1 MRLLSG
7 HSLTPERRV
16 PAEEMS
22 LQLNE
27 RESTAAM
34 TPVDM
39 TGISINSWMQDD
51 TEPGRGIVWRVK
63 SISQAYGTNTPK
75 VQLEHMI
82 SALKDVLLFGEIKPK
97 DITGNAKAT
106 SCTAEQAVRYI
117 LSHQSDW
124 VLGAF
129 GYNVTNP
136 YKFDGDSLYDA
147 LETVSNTLEDAWWSY
162 DFSVYPFRLNI
173 TRKSAEVGTVLRPSR
188 NVTAI
193 TKNIDRSGMYTRF
206 YPTGKDDLTLPEK
219 YVERNVNL
227 YGIVSKVETDATMD
241 TAEELRAWANE
252 RLKKHAEPTV
262 TIDVE
267 GLELAE
273 ATGQPLDKLQLGQ
286 KCLIPMSEF
295 GAEILE
301 TITQL
306 SYSDKIRQK
315 EVVKVTLANNRTDVT
330 RIISD
335 AIKSNKKGTRVSTK
349 TNKEDHAWFE
359 DTNNHVAMCA
369 EGIVGVDAQGNP
381 NWTRLSQIIVDENGI
396 HNTVQS
402 VQNGLVIANTAIEQ
416 NENAIALEAQRR
428 TEENAQLSGRITV
441 EAGKISQV
449 VQAVGKDGEVTAAS
463 IVLAINEASES
474 EARIDANKVYIGNQ
488 KSTTV
493 INGKLS
499 ASDVTAEFLKAKM
512 ADITGQL
519 IVRANVQ
526 SLGFMGDD
534 FSVVNTLTIDPDGLF
549 GVGDGC
555 SISGSD
561 GVHHNFDD
569 IIVSASVNGN
579 TLTLTPL
586 VGNPINFSKAVAT
599 LSGDWSGSYQAGK
612 KYVVT
617 SSEGVTDESPIVNA
631 MAKYGAASRDQ
642 SNNLIQRVLVSDSD
656 GNAIYLGSVDVT
668 NIYDDGYDTG
678 YAYNLPNGISVSGLS
693 NAGTVRPTNATEI
706 SSHSPASIKQQFPN
720 NYGYLLFTVSVHG
733 QSKRYYFSFDT
744 RS

>member
-1 MRLLSG
+1 M
-7 HSLTPERRV
+7 
-16 PAEEMS
+16 
-22 LQLNE
+22 
-27 RESTAAM
+27 
-34 TPVDM
+34 
-39 TGISINSWMQDD
+39 
-51 TEPGRGIVWRVK
+51 
-63 SISQAYGTNTPK
+63 
-75 VQLEHMI
+75 
-82 SALKDVLLFGEIKPK
+82 
-97 DITGNAKAT
+97 
-106 SCTAEQAVRYI
+106 
-117 LSHQSDW
+117 
-124 VLGAF
+124 LGAF

-262 TIDVE
+262 TIDVD

-463 IVLAINEASES
+463 IVLAINEAGDS
-474 EARIDANKVYIGNQ
+474 EARIDANKVYIGNR

-493 INGKLS
+493 INGKLN
-499 ASDVTAEFLKAKM
+499 ASDVTATYIASVL
-512 ADITGQL
+512 
-519 IVRANVQ
+519 AN
-526 SLGFMGDD
+526 S
-534 FSVVNTLTIDPDGLF
+534 SVVSTAYMYTTSFEIGSGAITINGYDCDLEDSIKALQITQEGNTYTLQKKHFYSLDWET
-549 GVGDGC
+549 VGTF
-555 SISGSD
+555 SRATSLSGAWS
-561 GVHHNFDD
+561 GNVTAGKSYK
-569 IIVSASVNGN
+569 VTASPQGETCYSPAVNG
-579 TLTLTPL
+579 LTRRNDKTWASDKKSFTQTMYAYDDNGTDLYEENLSFDTTESYNEGYR
-586 VGNPINFSKAVAT
+586 VINSQV
-599 LSGDWSGSYQAGK
+599 SGSYAGM
-612 KYVVT
+612 VPQSAG
-617 SSEGVTDESPIVNA
+617 SSAVSGRRSLGVT
-631 MAKYGAASRDQ
+631 
-642 SNNLIQRVLVSDSD
+642 
-656 GNAIYLGSVDVT
+656 T
-668 NIYDDGYDTG
+668 
-678 YAYNLPNGISVSGLS
+678 
-693 NAGTVRPTNATEI
+693 RPTQ
-706 SSHSPASIKQQFPN
+706 AS
-720 NYGYLLFTVSVHG
+720 YLLINVSVHG
-733 QSKRYYFSFDT
+733 YSIPCYFT
-744 RS
+744 LN